1 MKKITFLFALL
12 CASVMG
18 FAAINWDAV
27 DYLGSTEPSISMNTY
42 KYAVDPD
49 DAEAGPTSIA
59 NIQPASGES
68 RLGFYSTYGQGVASC
83 SHAAKILGD
92 QVWVYVDQLTELD
105 TKIVVTLSDA
115 STRAFH
121 LYFKNGG
128 SVDPNAPHA
137 SGKGFGT
144 YIAKNVPFY
153 TRVDSKADE
162 TKDPLG
168 TVDLYMIT
176 YGNKIMGKAKL
187 NNAVTFQG
195 NGYSMQ
201 YRIWNDAQTNYS
213 EQWAQLREENTT
225 VALIDMNSNYCNLNQ
240 GTRTELPINTY
251 METSAGT
258 GAVPMFTYTLDYI
271 NAPIAG
277 DETAPVISNVSA
289 TYSPITGQPAI
300 VVTATDANDM
310 FYKVVDPSN
319 NVSYSFS
326 NTIQLTT
333 DESNNVLTYTVYA
346 IDYNGNV
353 SSGEDVDVQM
363 KPALSNIA
371 QGKSVTA
378 VINPS
383 TTGRIVDGNFNG
395 DRWSS
400 AGAIHYDPIN
410 HPDDYQDW
418 FYINFVNIY
427 DLSAVRI
434 KWETARPNNYTFRT
448 SIDGTNWTIVET
460 YTEYPTANAIVDY
473 ILPANTQGRFFGVWA
488 TSGYDNLNWGISPF
502 EVEVYGAQAVI
513 EDHNPPTLNS
523 AALSGDPEWN
533 QVHIAVEAEDTED
546 PEIYVYHVVDATNAI
561 DQECM
566 VSAGIITVTGL
577 SGKTTYNFSVKAVD
591 GAGNESDA
599 IVVNATTPIDTSV
612 PLVAAP
618 MPDGTSK
625 EIRPIYSDA
634 FASILAHSFDKD
646 GFAGVPLMEEK
657 DINGDKCLVYN
668 IATANEVTWGMYD
681 NGNNA
686 IIAVDGYHSATG
698 MGVDASAMTHLHLDI
713 WSLQACNNC
722 ININI
727 NDAALKTLRLSHA
740 GSGWQSY
747 DIDLSEFQE
756 GAEGKKIDNVR
767 WMKFNGIGPISGKM
781 ALDNVY
787 FWAPAT
793 NMKSVSASS
802 NNTTMGSAVVKQGDD
817 EVTMVEENTKATFI
831 ATANEGYVFVNW
843 TNLGIVVSTSATY
856 EPTITETTNLVA
868 NFDYIRTTYCRT
880 AVLTNNNKTLY
891 LSCSKVA
898 DDTYQI
904 RIDGSDEAKINGR
917 NNFNFVIN
925 NATNYSNEAYNPGT
939 GQGWQVSNEGK
950 GYIVNTFNATD
961 YKTLSFGSHYFAIG
975 AQGGGEFVLDNNFP
989 AANTIAWNE
998 SCVDEIDPVLVKAEG
1013 VVLNETSVRLTLKA
1027 TDNWEGLLTYTINYK
1042 PTGDTGDGVTITPAP
1057 KHASNEE
1064 FTVDVESLT
1073 TGTEYTFSI
1082 IVKDD
1087 SNNLDN
1093 TEIKVTPVGDE
1104 TKPVMG
1110 AASLESKTWNKAI
1123 INVAATDDKGVTA
1136 YYVVELDNEYVAAE
1150 GKITVEGLTP
1160 ATAYTFTIKAKDAAG
1175 NISDN
1180 AAEVSFTTDAHLFA
1194 PTTAPVAPTLPAAQ
1208 VISFYSDAYTA
1219 PTTWNYRAGWGGST
1233 AYEQVAI
1240 AETNMIHYSNLDYV
1254 GWVIEAGN
1262 PYNALTMEKLHLDIW
1277 VEDDCVIGIVPI
1289 YGGSGLDTD
1298 DTKRVKPALNG
1309 QQWNSVDLDLAVD
1322 YAGLNLS
1329 SIFQFKFDQAT
1340 TSEFYLDNVYFYR
1353 ESALEDSEAPEN
1365 VYGSMASQS
1374 YFSVT
1379 LTLTA
1384 TDDNGAVNYII
1395 KNGDTQVASTAGAS
1409 GASVNVKV
1417 ENLTPGTE
1425 YAFNVIA
1432 KDGSDNAADA
1442 IIVNAT
1448 TLAAPAPAPVPT
1460 YPEGMVMSLYSDVYA
1475 PVVNVAN
1482 YCEWW
1487 WESPTVHTN
1496 HTLAEGD
1503 HVLFYD
1509 NNHQAGASFGWSWSG
1524 DNKINFSNYQKLHLS
1539 VYPSTDG
1546 TIEIYPVVQ
1555 PEAQFHKVSQ
1565 ELVGGQWND
1574 IVLDYTDKT
1583 FAPLNQ
1589 IGFIN
1594 FYGLGE
1600 FFVDNV
1606 YFYAEAVDFEF
1617 EDDADNAA
1625 IVAANDKKWVNAT
1638 INRNLLA
1645 NGEWFTLCLPF
1656 DMTDAQ
1662 LTNAFG
1668 AGYTLATMTGAED
1681 RGSLIHLNF
1690 ENVYALEAGKA
1701 YLLRPTVDF
1710 NSGDVIETV
1719 MIKNVNPAVL
1729 KSANDY
1735 MEFQGTFSTTT
1746 LNQANQRFVG
1756 PENYLY
1762 SPAEGGTTMKSF
1774 RCYFTIPEGP
1784 QQNNVMGKR
1793 ARIVFGPQ
1801 TATDIE
1807 NVQGDNVQCTKVLRD
1822 GQLYIIRDGH
1832 TYDAQGQLIK

>member
-18 FAAINWDAV
+18 WATINWDAV

-42 KYAVDPD
+42 KYALDPD
-49 DAEAGPTSIA
+49 DAEAGPNSIA

-121 LYFKNGG
+121 LYYKNGG
-128 SVDPNAPHA
+128 AVDPNAPHA

-153 TRVDSKADE
+153 TRVDNKADE

-168 TVDLYMIT
+168 TVDLYIIT

-195 NGYSMQ
+195 ANYSMQ
-201 YRIWNDAQTNYS
+201 FRIWNDGQTGFS

-240 GTRTELPINTY
+240 GTRTVLPMNTY
-251 METSAGT
+251 METSANT

-277 DETAPVISNVSA
+277 DETAPVISSA
-289 TYSPITGQPAI
+289 VASYNPITGQPTI
-300 VVTATDANDM
+300 VITATDANDM

-353 SSGEDVDVQM
+353 SSAENVDVQM

-371 QGKSVTA
+371 SGKNVIA

-400 AGAIHYDPIN
+400 AGAIHYDPVN

-473 ILPANTQGRFFGVWA
+473 ILPPNTQGRFFGVWA
-488 TSGYDNLNWGISPF
+488 TSGYDNLNWGISPY

-523 AALSGDPEWN
+523 AVLSGDPEWN
-533 QVHIAVEAEDTED
+533 QVRIAVEAEDAED
-546 PEIYVYHVVDATNAI
+546 PEIYVYHVVDTDHSI

-577 SGKTTYNFSVKAVD
+577 SGETTYHFSVKAVD

-618 MPDGTSK
+618 TPDGTGK

-646 GFAGVPLMEEK
+646 GWGGVPLMEEK
-657 DINGDKCLVYN
+657 DINGNKCLVYN
-668 IATANEVTWGMYD
+668 VATANEVLWGMYD

-747 DIDLSEFQE
+747 DIALSEFQE
-756 GAEGKKIDNVR
+756 GDAGKQIDNVR

-787 FWAPAT
+787 FWAPASA
-793 NMKSVSASS
+793 MKAVSASS
-802 NNTTMGSAVVKQGDD
+802 NNTTMGSAIVKQGED

-843 TNLGIVVSTSATY
+843 TNLGTVVSTDATY

-880 AVLTNNNKTLY
+880 AVMTNNDKTLY

-898 DDTYQI
+898 DGTYQI

-925 NATNYSNEAYNPGT
+925 NATNYSNEAYNPAT

-950 GYIVNTFNATD
+950 GYIVNTFNAAD

-975 AQGGGEFVLDNNFP
+975 AQGGGEFILDNNFP
-989 AANTIAWNE
+989 AASTIAWNE
-998 SCVDEIDPVLVKAEG
+998 SCVDTEAPVFAKAEA
-1013 VVLNETSVRLTLKA
+1013 VILNESSVRLKIQA
-1027 TDNWEGLLTYTINYK
+1027 SDNWEGSLTYTIAREAAEPIISN
-1042 PTGDTGDGVTITPAP
+1042 
-1057 KHASNEE
+1057 HASGEE
-1064 FTVDVESLT
+1064 FTQDVTGLT
-1073 TGTEYTFSI
+1073 AGTEYDFTVTVSDGVNNTNTHI
-1082 IVKDD
+1082 I
-1087 SNNLDN
+1087 
-1093 TEIKVTPVGDE
+1093 VTPVGDE

-1110 AASLESKTWNKAI
+1110 AASLESKTWNSAI
-1123 INVAATDDKGVTA
+1123 INVAATDNIGVSA
-1136 YYVVELDNEYVAAE
+1136 YYIVELADEFVAAE
-1150 GKITVEGLTP
+1150 GKISVNGLTHN
-1160 ATAYTFTIKAKDAAG
+1160 TAYTFTIKAKDAAG

-1180 AAEVSFTTDAHLFA
+1180 ASEVSFSTDIHYTEPQNA
-1194 PTTAPVAPTLPAAQ
+1194 APVPTWPAAQ
-1208 VISFYSDAYTA
+1208 VKSL
-1219 PTTWNYRAGWGGST
+1219 
-1233 AYEQVAI
+1233 
-1240 AETNMIHYSNLDYV
+1240 YSNTYTFAPASLNSYNE
-1254 GWVIEAGN
+1254 GWWAAPVMTEGN
-1262 PYNALTMEKLHLDIW
+1262 VDGNTYLHYNLAADGMIGWQFAEISVATMEKLHIDIFASASGTLT
-1277 VEDDCVIGIVPI
+1277 IRPI
-1289 YGGSGLDTD
+1289 IDGDG
-1298 DTKRVKPALNG
+1298 ALNENRKTLTLVG
-1309 QQWNSVDLDLAVD
+1309 QQWNSFDIEMSEFGAHDWSKL
-1322 YAGLNLS
+1322 
-1329 SIFQFKFDQAT
+1329 FQFSIEYWNAGGLT
-1340 TSEFYLDNVYFYR
+1340 GEHISVDNVYFYR
-1353 ESALEDSEAPEN
+1353 ESAYVDTEYPTAFSASLASE
-1365 VYGSMASQS
+1365 S
-1374 YFSVT
+1374 YFSVKIN
-1379 LTLTA
+1379 A
-1384 TDDNGAVNYII
+1384 QASDNSGAVIFTV
-1395 KNGDTQVASTAGAS
+1395 KNGDDIVATQNAASATATVINVTNLTAGTAY
-1409 GASVNVKV
+1409 N
-1417 ENLTPGTE
+1417 
-1425 YAFNVIA
+1425 FNVYVADEAGNTLEPIA
-1432 KDGSDNAADA
+1432 
-1442 IIVNAT
+1442 VNAT
-1448 TLAAPAPAPVPT
+1448 TLALPTAAPAPTHNAKAVKSIYSEAYTSAIPV
-1460 YPEGMVMSLYSDVYA
+1460 A
-1475 PVVNVAN
+1475 INFN
-1482 YCEWW
+1482 EWW
-1487 WESPTVHTN
+1487 WQSPTVAQEISLAGNNARYYSGLNTN
-1496 HTLAEGD
+1496 G
-1503 HVLFYD
+1503 
-1509 NNHQAGASFGWSWSG
+1509 SFGITWSG
-1524 DNKINFSNYQKLHLS
+1524 DHKLDAAGYQKVHFHI
-1539 VYPSTDG
+1539 YPTNSA
-1546 TIEIYPVVQ
+1546 TIEIYPVIQ
-1555 PEAQFHKVSQ
+1555 PEGEFHRTS
-1565 ELVGGQWND
+1565 ETLVGGQWNEVV
-1574 IVLDYTDKT
+1574 IDYSDKT
-1583 FAPLNQ
+1583 FAPFNQ
-1589 IGFIN
+1589 FGIVYTEALGDFFI
-1594 FYGLGE
+1594 
-1600 FFVDNV
+1600 DNL
-1606 YFYAEAVDFEF
+1606 YFYSDPDYTRNVTDG
-1617 EDDADNAA
+1617 NYG
-1625 IVAANDKKWVNAT
+1625 T
-1638 INRNLLA
+1638 I
-1645 NGEWFTLCLPF
+1645 CLPQ
-1656 DMTDAQ
+1656 AGEIV
-1662 LTNAFG
+1662 G
-1668 AGYTLATMTGAED
+1668 ATL
-1681 RGSLIHLNF
+1681 F
-1690 ENVYALEAGKA
+1690 EIADYANNMIYVDEVEGGVMEAGKPYIFQA
-1701 YLLRPTVDF
+1701 TNDKLDVYYTSATVE
-1710 NSGDVIETV
+1710 ET
-1719 MIKNVNPAVL
+1719 AG
-1729 KSANDY
+1729 SANGLHGFYNLENENAQFDIEQDAGNY
-1735 MEFQGTFSTTT
+1735 ILYQ
-1746 LNQANQRFVG
+1746 NQYWLVSGRAAYINNFRAYIKIG
-1756 PENYLY
+1756 EINYTAPY
-1762 SPAEGGTTMKSF
+1762 PGRRRVAMAVNGE
-1774 RCYFTIPEGP
+1774 
-1784 QQNNVMGKR
+1784 
-1793 ARIVFGPQ
+1793 Q
-1801 TATDIE
+1801 TATGMDAI
-1807 NVQGDNVQCTKVLRD
+1807 NATDAPVKMVIN
-1822 GQLYIIRDGH
+1822 GQLFILRGEKM
-1832 TYDAQGQLIK
+1832 YDATGRLVK

>member
-1 MKKITFLFALL
+1 MKKLSLLFALL

-18 FAAINWDAV
+18 MRAEVAGSSQEHCDGNAFVNAY
-27 DYLGSTEPSISMNTY
+27 DYSFSTNGT
-42 KYAVDPD
+42 D
-49 DAEAGPTSIA
+49 
-59 NIQPASGES
+59 
-68 RLGFYSTYGQGVASC
+68 
-83 SHAAKILGD
+83 
-92 QVWVYVDQLTELD
+92 
-105 TKIVVTLSDA
+105 VTLSFTNNDNVSGLVGILWHFNPGLTEKSMTVSGNTASITLTDQTPGETIEFACKFAFAADA
-115 STRAFH
+115 NHPQGMSVTKHFT
-121 LYFKNGG
+121 YTVEGG

-153 TRVDSKADE
+153 TRVDNKADE

-168 TVDLYMIT
+168 TVDLYIIT

-195 NGYSMQ
+195 AGYSMQ
-201 YRIWNDAQTNYS
+201 FRIWNDAQTNFN
-213 EQWAQLREENTT
+213 EQWAQLREANTT

-240 GTRTELPINTY
+240 GTRTELPMNTY
-251 METSAGT
+251 METSANT

-277 DETAPVISNVSA
+277 DETAPVISSA
-289 TYSPITGQPAI
+289 VASYSPITGQPAI

-353 SSGEDVDVQM
+353 SSSESVNVQM

-371 QGKSVTA
+371 SGKTVTA

-400 AGAIHYDPIN
+400 AGAIHYDPVN

-448 SIDGTNWTIVET
+448 SIDGTNWTTVASF
-460 YTEYPTANAIVDY
+460 TEYPTANAIVDY
-473 ILPANTQGRFFGVWA
+473 VLPANTQGRFFGVWA

-523 AALSGDPEWN
+523 AVLSGDPEWN
-533 QVHIAVEAEDTED
+533 QVRIAVEAEDAED
-546 PEIYVYHVVDATNAI
+546 PEIYVYHVVDTDHSI

-566 VSAGIITVTGL
+566 VSAGVITVTGL
-577 SGKTTYNFSVKAVD
+577 SGETTYNFSVKAVD

-618 MPDGTSK
+618 TPDGTSK

-646 GFAGVPLMEEK
+646 GWGGVSLMEEK

-668 IATANEVTWGMYD
+668 IASANEVIWGMYD

-686 IIAVDGYHSATG
+686 IIAADGYHSATG
-698 MGVDASAMTHLHLDI
+698 MGIDASAMTHLHLDI

-787 FWAPAT
+787 FWAPASG
-793 NMKSVSASS
+793 MKSVSASS
-802 NNTTMGSAVVKQGDD
+802 NNATMGSAVVKQGDD
-817 EVTMVEENTKATFI
+817 EVTSVAEGSEVSFI

-843 TNLGIVVSTSATY
+843 TNLGTVVSTNATY
-856 EPTITETTNLVA
+856 VTTITETTNLVA
-868 NFDYIRTTYCRT
+868 NFDYIRTTYCQT
-880 AVLTNNNKTLY
+880 LVQANNNDRQVYVTVR
-891 LSCSKVA
+891 S
-898 DDTYQI
+898 
-904 RIDGSDEAKINGR
+904 
-917 NNFNFVIN
+917 
-925 NATNYSNEAYNPGT
+925 T
-939 GQGWQVSNEGK
+939 GEVSNEKPVYRIEFTGVADNAIT
-950 GYIVNTFNATD
+950 GIANFNVAINNVTAVTDWVVETNDAYPYGHIYRDYAAANWRNITFNAHHFNFNAATQGF
-961 YKTLSFGSHYFAIG
+961 YIEGNFALWINW
-975 AQGGGEFVLDNNFP
+975 DN
-989 AANTIAWNE
+989 E
-998 SCVDEIDPVLVKAEG
+998 CEDEIDPVLVKAETE
-1013 VVLNETSVRLTLKA
+1013 VLNETSVRLTLKA
-1027 TDNWEGLLTYTINYK
+1027 TDNWNGGLTYTISRAGADDIVLHGASGEELTQDV
-1042 PTGDTGDGVTITPAP
+1042 TG
-1057 KHASNEE
+1057 
-1064 FTVDVESLT
+1064 LT
-1073 TGTEYTFSI
+1073 TGTEYTFTVLVQDAAGNNDI
-1082 IVKDD
+1082 KPIV
-1087 SNNLDN
+1087 
-1093 TEIKVTPVGDE
+1093 ITPVGDE

-1110 AASLESKTWNKAI
+1110 EASLASKTWNSAI
-1123 INVAATDDKGVTA
+1123 INVAATDNKGVTA
-1136 YYVVELDNEYVAAE
+1136 YYVVEKAADYVATE
-1150 GKITVEGLTP
+1150 GKITIEGLTA
-1160 ATAYTFTIKAKDAAG
+1160 ATAYTFNIKAKDAAG

-1180 AAEVSFTTDAHLFA
+1180 QAEVSFTTDAHSLV
-1194 PTTAPVAPTLPAAQ
+1194 PTTAAPVPTWPAAQ
-1208 VISFYSDAYTA
+1208 VISFYSDSYSE
-1219 PTTWNYRAGWGGST
+1219 PTTWNYRAGWGGNT
-1233 AYEQVAI
+1233 AYEQVEI
-1240 AETNMIHYSNLDYV
+1240 AENNVIHYSNFDWV
-1254 GWVIEAGN
+1254 GWVINSGE

-1277 VEDDCVIGIVPI
+1277 VENDCVIGIVPI

-1298 DTKRVKPALNG
+1298 DNKRVKPTLHG
-1309 QQWNSVDLDLAVD
+1309 QQWNSIDLDLATD

-1340 TSEFYLDNVYFYR
+1340 TNEFYLDNVYFYR

-1365 VYGSMASQS
+1365 VYGSMALQS
-1374 YFSVT
+1374 YYSVT

-1384 TDDNGAVNYII
+1384 TDDNGAVNYVI

-1432 KDGSDNAADA
+1432 KDGSDNEADA

-1448 TLAAPAPAPVPT
+1448 TLAAPASAPVPT
-1460 YPEGMVMSLYSDVYA
+1460 YPAGMVMSLYSDAYA

-1496 HTLAEGD
+1496 HTLGEGD

-1524 DNKINFSNYQKLHLS
+1524 DNKINFTNYQKLHLS

-1565 ELVGGQWND
+1565 TLVAGQWND

-1594 FYGLGE
+1594 FYDLGE

-1606 YFYAEAVDFEF
+1606 YFYAEAEDFEF
-1617 EDDADNAA
+1617 ADDADNAA
-1625 IVAANDKKWVNAT
+1625 IVAENDKKWVNAK

-1656 DMTDAQ
+1656 DMNDAQ
-1662 LTNAFG
+1662 LVDAFG
-1668 AGYTLATMTGAED
+1668 AGYTLTTMTGAED

-1690 ENVYALEAGKA
+1690 ENVYALEAGKP
-1701 YLLRPTVDF
+1701 YLIRPAQDF
-1710 NSGDVIETV
+1710 SAGDVIETV
-1719 MIKNVNPAVL
+1719 MIKNVDPAAL
-1729 KSANDY
+1729 KSANQY
-1735 MEFQGTFSTTT
+1735 MEFQGTFSTIT
-1746 LNQANQRFVG
+1746 LNQDNQRFVG

-1762 SPAEGGTTMKSF
+1762 SPAAAGTSMKSF
-1774 RCYFTIPEGP
+1774 RCYFTIPAGP

-1801 TATDIE
+1801 TTTDFE
-1807 NVQGDNVQCTKVLRD
+1807 NVQGDNVQSTKVIRD
-1822 GQLYIIRDGH
+1822 GQLFIIRDNR
-1832 TYDAQGQLIK
+1832 TFNAQGQLVK